1 MRVLITASTLPRW
14 PGDAI
19 PAFVLDQARALRRH
33 DPDLEI
39 HILAPHHAGASTE
52 EAIDG
57 VTVHRFRYLWPA
69 SLQRLVYPAIL
80 PNLRRNGWL
89 WLQVPLLFAAEFFA
103 VLGFCLR
110 RRPAVIYSHWFAP
123 QGLVGGAVSLLTG
136 IPHVLT
142 SHSSDVHVMR
152 RMPWLG
158 PALVRFVMRRVR
170 ACTVVSRRTGEKLFA
185 FFADPAER
193 AALEARTLTL
203 PMGVDTA
210 ALGPAGANERA
221 EARRDLGL
229 DGRTVYLFLGRLTAK
244 KGIDVLLQA
253 FASVA
258 RARSDAML
266 MIAGDGEL
274 RSALERQARSLRL
287 EDCVRFTGFV
297 SGQAKRRVLIAADVL
312 VLPSVVIAD
321 DDAEGLPVA
330 LLEGLAAGLI
340 CVASDVSGAD
350 DVITD
355 GRDGLIVP
363 QRDATALSGAL
374 IRARDMTPA
383 QRDALAENARRRA
396 QEFDWPAVAAAHYR
410 HLLSPR

>member
-14 PGDAI
+14 AGDAV

-33 DPDLEI
+33 DPGLEI
-39 HILAPHHAGASTE
+39 HILAPHHAGAATE

-57 VTVHRFRYLWPA
+57 VTVHRFRYVWPA

-89 WLQVPLLFAAEFFA
+89 WLQVPLLFAAEFLA

-110 RRPAVIYSHWFAP
+110 WRPAVIYSHWFAP
-123 QGLVGGAVSLLTG
+123 QGLVGGAVALLTG

-158 PALVRFVMRRVR
+158 PVLVRFVMRRVR

-193 AALEARTLTL
+193 AALGARTLTL
-203 PMGVDTA
+203 PMGVDVA
-210 ALGPAGANERA
+210 ALRPVGTDERA
-221 EARRDLGL
+221 AIRRDLGL
-229 DGRTVYLFLGRLTAK
+229 DGRTVYLFLGRLTEK
-244 KGIDVLLQA
+244 KGIDVLLRA
-253 FASVA
+253 FAPVA
-258 RARSDAML
+258 QARRDVVL
-266 MIAGDGEL
+266 LIAGEGEL
-274 RSALERQARSLRL
+274 RSALEREVRL
-287 EDCVRFTGFV
+287 LGMESRVQFTGFV
-297 SGQAKRRVLIAADVL
+297 SGEAKRHVIAAADAMV
-312 VLPSVVIAD
+312 VPSVVAAD

-330 LLEGLAAGLI
+330 LLEGLAAGLV
-340 CVASDVSGAD
+340 CVATDVSGAD
-350 DVITD
+350 DVIADGTD
-355 GRDGLIVP
+355 GLVVP
-363 QRDATALSGAL
+363 QRDEAALASAL
-374 IRARDMTPA
+374 IRAHDMTPA
-383 QRDALAENARRRA
+383 QRQAFAEHARRRA

-410 HLLSPR
+410 HLLLPR